1 MALHLVTGGAGFV
14 GSILARRLLEQG
26 EDVRVFDMVHSDRV
40 PEGVQMYAG
49 DMRDRRAVR
58 HACRGVDV
66 VYHLAFIQASS
77 KNVRAKRWNIN
88 FKGTKHF
95 IEYSQDAGVKRFVLV
110 SSMDVYSPRPPCPCT
125 ELASTEHPYGWYGRH
140 KAAVERLAMEYH
152 EMSGFPVVTLRFPT
166 ICGPGY
172 YARKSLLDLMDWI
185 ARGRPL
191 IWIDGPDIRCDFV
204 HIDDVIQGLLLAG
217 RAPDK
222 AGGQVFNVSCSEPAT
237 PVDLMKA
244 CLHHLGRRMPIIRVP
259 REPGIALARLMTRTN
274 ILDFPPEQLDYLFYD
289 NFYSSDKAR
298 KTLGYEP
305 QFTAEEAV
313 IELFRSY
320 LPQRTS
326 IRAKAKNY

>member
-40 PEGVQMYAG
+40 PEGVDMYTG

-66 VYHLAFIQASS
+66 VYHLAFIQAFS

-95 IEYSQDAGVKRFVLV
+95 IEYSQDAGVQRFVLV
-110 SSMDVYSPRPPCPCT
+110 SSMDVYSPRPKCPCT
-125 ELASTEHPYGWYGRH
+125 EDAPTDNPYGWYGRH
-140 KAAVERLAMEYH
+140 KAAVERLAMEYFDV
-152 EMSGFPVVTLRFPT
+152 SDFPVVTLRFPT

-185 ARGRPL
+185 AKGRPL
-191 IWIDGPDIRCDFV
+191 VWVDGDDSFGDFV

-217 RAPDK
+217 KAP
-222 AGGQVFNVSCSEPAT
+222 AEANGQVFNVSCSEPAT
-237 PVDLMKA
+237 PVQLMKA

-259 REPGIALARLMTRTN
+259 RAPGIAAIRFLTKAD
-274 ILDFPPEQLDYLFYD
+274 IIEFPPEQLDYLFFD
-289 NFYSSDKAR
+289 NYYSSEKAR
-298 KTLGYEP
+298 ATLGYEP
-305 QFTAEEAV
+305 QYSAEQSV

-320 LPQRTS
+320 LPQRTQ